1 MLTNEIRAAFDAFG
15 RDGSIVSVDQITAG
29 LINATYLIETDA
41 GEKYILQ
48 KINTFV
54 FKNPA
59 ELMENIVGVTKHLS
73 KKIKEAGG
81 DYKRE
86 TLNFLPDRNGNY
98 FFRDENGGAWR
109 LYIYVDNALTYNKPK
124 DSETFRSAGA
134 TFGRF
139 MKLLADYPAETLH
152 ETIVNFHHTPARYDN
167 LIKAVEA
174 DVKGRRAE
182 VEEEIDFVV
191 RRKADTHRLTDM
203 IAEGILPLRVTHNDT
218 KLNNVLFDMT
228 TDKSI
233 CVIDLDTIMPGL
245 SLYDFGDSIRS
256 GANTGKEDETDL
268 SKVNI
273 DLSLF
278 ESYVDG
284 YLSETAGSLNDA
296 EIENLAYGAKIMTFE
311 CGIRFLTDYLE
322 GDVYF
327 RTNYPEHNIVR
338 ARNQFRLVADM
349 EEHMDEMNALVRKYK
364 DKATSAIR
372 TCPKA

>member
-1 MLTNEIRAAFDAFG
+1 MPAKEIEAAFAAFG
-15 RDGSIVSVDQITAG
+15 RDGNIISVNQITAG
-29 LINATYLIETDA
+29 LINATYLVETDA

-54 FKNPA
+54 FKNPD

-73 KKIKEAGG
+73 EKIKSAGG

-86 TLNFLPDRNGNY
+86 TLNFLPCNSGEYY
-98 FFRDENGGAWR
+98 FCDENSGAWR
-109 LYIYVDNALTYNKPK
+109 MYIYVDDALTYNKPK
-124 DSETFRSAGA
+124 DGKTFRSAGS

-152 ETIVNFHHTPARYDN
+152 ETIVNFHYTPARYDN
-167 LIKAVEA
+167 FMKAVEA

-182 VEEEIDFVV
+182 VEQEIAFVTD
-191 RRKADTHRLTDM
+191 RKADTHRLTDM
-203 IAEGILPLRVTHNDT
+203 IAEGVLPLRVTHNDT
-218 KLNNVLFDMT
+218 KLNNVLFDIP

-256 GANTGKEDETDL
+256 GANTAKGDEADL
-268 SKVNI
+268 SKINI

-284 YLSETAGSLNDA
+284 YLSETAESLCDA
-296 EIENLAYGAKIMTFE
+296 EIDNLAYGAKIMTFE

-327 RTNYPEHNIVR
+327 RTTYPEHNIVR
-338 ARNQFRLVADM
+338 ARSQFKLVADM
-349 EEHMDEMNALVRKYK
+349 EEHMDEMNAIVRKYK
-364 DKATSAIR
+364 EKY
-372 TCPKA
+372 KN